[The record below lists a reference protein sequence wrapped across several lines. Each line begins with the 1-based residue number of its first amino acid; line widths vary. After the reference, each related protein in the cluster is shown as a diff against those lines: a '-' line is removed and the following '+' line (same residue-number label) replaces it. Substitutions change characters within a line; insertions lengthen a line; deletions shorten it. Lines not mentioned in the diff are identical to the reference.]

1 MLRSIIQVYDK
12 AAEIRAKAT
21 SFAASKS
28 EQRFQTNFTKPY
40 SRGLSDNDLSIIA
53 GKAAEVHV
61 LLSTIK
67 KVGQNLG
74 KSKQV
79 DTINNILN

>member
-1 MLRSIIQVYDK
+1 MIKLLRSGQK
-12 AAEIRAKAT
+12 PHR

-28 EQRFQTNFTKPY
+28 EQRFHTNFTKPY
-40 SRGLSDNDLSIIA
+40 SRGFSNNDLSIIA
-53 GKAAEVHV
+53 GKAAEV

>member
-12 AAEIRAKAT
+12 AVEIRAKAT

-28 EQRFQTNFTKPY
+28 EQRFHTNFTKPY
-40 SRGLSDNDLSIIA
+40 SRGFSNNDLSIIA
-53 GKAAEVHV
+53 GKAAEV

>member
-12 AAEIRAKAT
+12 TADIRAKAT

-28 EQRFQTNFTKPY
+28 EQRFHTNFTNAY
-40 SRGLSDNDLSIIA
+40 SRGFSNNDLSIIA
-53 GKAAEVHV
+53 GKVAEV
-61 LLSTIK
+61 LQSTIE

-74 KSKQV
+74 
-79 DTINNILN
+79 N

>member
-12 AAEIRAKAT
+12 AAEIRAKAI

-28 EQRFQTNFTKPY
+28 EQRFHTNFRKPY
-40 SRGLSDNDLSIIA
+40 SSGFSNNDLSIIA
-53 GKAAEVHV
+53 GKA
-61 LLSTIK
+61 TIK
-67 KVGQNLG
+67 KVGLNLG

-79 DTINNILN
+79 DTIINILN